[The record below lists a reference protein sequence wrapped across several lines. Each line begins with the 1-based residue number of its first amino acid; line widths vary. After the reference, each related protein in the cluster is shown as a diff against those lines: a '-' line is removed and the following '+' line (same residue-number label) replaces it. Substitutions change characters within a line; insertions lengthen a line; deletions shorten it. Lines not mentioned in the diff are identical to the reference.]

1 MASKQELGNPALMMA
16 TTIAAQKA
24 SQSQGPTPPP
34 RERLVRLTPEQQKV
48 IGWSLIAAGGLALGF
63 VTYKI
68 VQKINRDRLRNR
80 AFEQVDQYGEAADV
94 ALDLVNGINPDTVF
108 GWSTDEVLIRETIR
122 HKIPHL
128 EFWEA
133 VKESY
138 NHLTDGGNLNEDLE
152 SDLSRNE
159 WKEIK
164 NILRTKPAN
173 ARQAANPANVNDAQ
187 LDAWAERINAGAN
200 YVYWY
205 GYRGTDNEAIY
216 AVFEDVP
223 LVSILPA
230 LDRKYRSKYGKTL
243 LAEIAYEMDQDEIKH
258 IYQIL
263 TDKPDAKGKNL
274 LAILSQG

>member
-1 MASKQELGNPALMMA
+1 MASKQQLGNPALMMA

-24 SQSQGPTPPP
+24 SQAQGPPPPP
-34 RERLVRLTPEQQKV
+34 RERLVRLTPEQQTV

-63 VTYKI
+63 VTYKV
-68 VQKINRDRLRNR
+68 VQKINRDRLQDR

-122 HKIPHL
+122 HKVPHKK
-128 EFWEA
+128 FWEA
-133 VKESY
+133 VKDAY
-138 NHLTDGGNLNEDLE
+138 DNLTDGGNLNEDLE

-173 ARQAANPANVNDAQ
+173 AREAANPANVNDEQ

-216 AVFEDVP
+216 AVFEDIP
-223 LVSILPA
+223 LVGILPY
-230 LDRKYRSKYGKTL
+230 LDRKYRSKYRKTL
-243 LAEIAYEMDQDEIKH
+243 LAEIAYEMDQDEIRH

-274 LAILSQG
+274 LEVLRQG